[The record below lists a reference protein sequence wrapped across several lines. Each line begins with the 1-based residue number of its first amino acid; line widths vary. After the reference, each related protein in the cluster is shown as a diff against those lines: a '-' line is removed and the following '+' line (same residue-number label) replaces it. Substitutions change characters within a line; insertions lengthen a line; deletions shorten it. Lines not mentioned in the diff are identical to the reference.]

1 MGNDNS
7 LKQRLL
13 TILGRKPSPL
23 QQGKKLPFVF
33 VHINKTA
40 GTSIG
45 NAIGLTNKNHLTVK
59 EIIARIGQERW
70 DAAYKFTFVRNPW
83 DKTVSLYEYR
93 RKKNKT
99 QIATL
104 GINFEDWVIKTLGD
118 EQDPYFH
125 DNLKSFQPQVEWL
138 RDPLGQISIDYIGKF
153 ESLNQDFEAIRKV
166 IGVNTQLPHLNASSR
181 APYQS
186 YYSEKTRDIVYRWFA
201 EDIERFA
208 YTFDS

>member
-1 MGNDNS
+1 MGSDTS
-7 LKQRLL
+7 LMHRLQRL
-13 TILGRKPSPL
+13 LGRKPSPL
-23 QQGKKLPFVF
+23 QHGSKLPFVF

-45 NAIGLTNKNHLTVK
+45 KAIGLADKNHLTVK
-59 EIIARIGQERW
+59 EIIARIGQEPW

-104 GINFEDWVIKTLGD
+104 GLGFEEWLIKTLGD
-118 EQDPYFH
+118 AQDPFFY
-125 DNLKSFQPQVEWL
+125 DNPKSFQPQVEWL
-138 RDPLGQISIDYIGKF
+138 KDTHGLININYIGKF
-153 ESLNQDFEAIRKV
+153 ESLNQDFEKIRQA
-166 IGVNTQLPHLNASSR
+166 IGVDTQLPHLNASSR

-186 YYSEKTRDIVYRWFA
+186 YYSDKTRGLVSRWFA
-201 EDIERFA
+201 EDIEQFG
-208 YTFDS
+208 YTFNS